1 MGDKVWD
8 WFLPIRPSP
17 GDGVRFEYNEYLVK
31 KMQARA
37 RKVIRA
43 QSVRTSSVVVR
54 GGSRN
59 FPTREMEE
67 KDVSTLADSGE
78 LG

>member
-8 WFLPIRPSP
+8 WFLPIRPTP

-31 KMQARA
+31 KLRAKA
-37 RKVIRA
+37 RKVIKSQSA
-43 QSVRTSSVVVR
+43 QSGSLAVG

-59 FPTREMEE
+59 FPSRGMEE
-67 KDVSTLADSGE
+67 KDVSTLGSSGHP
-78 LG
+78 